1 MTHHATNFRSM
12 PIGLL
17 LAMVTLATSAFAQLA
32 STPNADKTR
41 ADITAL
47 LTNFL
52 SPAQNSKAES
62 HDRFWAKDLVY
73 TGSSGVVRSK
83 ADIMRS
89 MSEAPKADVTK
100 AAEPA
105 TVFSAEDILVR
116 PYGDMAALT
125 FRLVGKESNGVVNY
139 YRNSGTFL
147 FRDGKWQAI
156 TWQATKVPPATK

>member
-1 MTHHATNFRSM
+1 MIRHATNFRSM
-12 PIGLL
+12 SIGLL
-17 LAMVTLATSAFAQLA
+17 LALTAATAAFGQPV
-32 STPNADKTR
+32 SSPNADKTR

-52 SPAQNSKAES
+52 SPAQNSKAEV
-62 HDRFWAKDLVY
+62 HDRFWAKDVVY
-73 TGSSGVVRSK
+73 TGSSGAVRTK
-83 ADIMRS
+83 AEIMKTFS
-89 MSEAPKADVTK
+89 EPPTSEAAK

-125 FRLVGKESNGVVNY
+125 FRLVGKEPNGNINY

-147 FRDGKWQAI
+147 FRDGKWQVI
-156 TWQATKVPPATK
+156 TWQATKVPPAAK